1 MSRFGFSDVDPNKL
15 HSDVTLTTKQ
25 AMDLLSSE
33 RKYFVAYARWTG
45 VRIIQ
50 EKAKR
55 QQAARAQLA
64 AIEAAAKGPIE
75 LQIASH
81 AAIEACKKQIE
92 ENEPTVHSREVR
104 ARMVEE
110 GILDGYTGADFWLG
124 TVFNSGPWEPTR
136 RRYKY
141 TDAERNIHD
150 REVRIWKLKEG
161 AGADAYTE
169 PKQPDEIVA
178 RHKAYREMAQNKK
191 VT

>member
-15 HSDVTLTTKQ
+15 HGDVTLTTKQ
-25 AMDLLSSE
+25 AMDLLGGE

-45 VRIIQ
+45 VRIIG

-55 QQAARAQLA
+55 QQAARTQLT
-64 AIEAAAKGPIE
+64 AIEAAARGPID
-75 LQIASH
+75 LNIASN
-81 AAIEACKKQIE
+81 AAIEACKKAIE

-124 TVFNSGPWEPTR
+124 TVFNSGPWEPTGR
-136 RRYKY
+136 RHKY
-141 TDAERNIHD
+141 TDNERNIHD

-161 AGADAYTE
+161 AAADAYVE
-169 PKQPDEIVA
+169 PKQPDEIVE
-178 RHKAYREMAQNKK
+178 RHKAYHEMAQTKK
-191 VT
+191 VK